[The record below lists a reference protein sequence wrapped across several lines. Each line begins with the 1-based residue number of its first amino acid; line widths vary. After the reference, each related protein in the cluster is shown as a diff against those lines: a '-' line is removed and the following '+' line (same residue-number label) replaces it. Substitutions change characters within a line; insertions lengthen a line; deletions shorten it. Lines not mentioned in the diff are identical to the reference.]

1 MALVSPGLEITVTDE
16 SQYVPGAV
24 STVPLVI
31 LATAQDKT
39 NPSGKTAGGTTMA
52 NAGKLQV
59 FTSQRELSDA
69 FGYPTFYQS
78 TAGTPLH
85 GDERNEYGLM
95 AAYSAL
101 GVGNR
106 LYAIRADV
114 DLAQLEPAGVRPVGT
129 VANNTN
135 WFDISANSD
144 WGVYEW
150 NATDGEFVKKSPLVV
165 TDPADL
171 VTNIP
176 FNGGTINA
184 PSASIG
190 SIGSY
195 AIVLTPDN
203 GGSINGNN
211 WVLYKKNRSNVWNL
225 VGLSS
230 WKQSMP
236 TVKATIAGG
245 VAMDSVTVGN
255 ITYPPTITI
264 NSTDVVVGSESED
277 KPASF
282 VVSQIIDA
290 AITGV
295 TAAVV
300 DGKVEIYATDA
311 AISGDAGV
319 GIADGKISIANK
331 RGTPLADLGIA
342 APRTYANPKVEFGSY
357 VSIPA
362 WRSTDAVPRPTGSI
376 FVKTSAVGA
385 GANLVFKRY
394 NATTDTWTSVAAPLY
409 STPALATYGLDASGG
424 GYNIRSG
431 SIYIRYDSG
440 DLGMVTYKPYVRINT
455 GVTKVT
461 GAVVAASPFTPGHTF
476 TLKYSKIGQ
485 SALTS
490 KTITITGSGAKSKFP
505 EAILAANIPEITSAV
520 EANGAI
526 SITHLYGGVIILK
539 DDGTDTAV
547 ANAGFSASTSGV
559 VENQAGEL
567 ELSGWEPLTYT
578 HSISEPTQD
587 PDDGTLWYYG
597 SAGGPAEVDI
607 MINTT
612 DGWKGYQLETSDSR
626 GYDLSQT
633 DPSGVI
639 VSASRPTTQT
649 DDTELVAG
657 DLWLDTSDLENWPK
671 LSRYNGTKWIAID
684 NTDQVSPNGILFAD
698 ARWDTTGTTDPVSDD
713 IPDVVDLLTSNY
725 LDLDAPDY
733 RLYPRGMLLLNTRRS
748 GYNIKRFVS
757 NYFNTDTF
765 NINDWSADNAYTA
778 GDKVVVGTTI
788 YVALTNVIAGQAAP
802 TSNTSWALLKLNAWV
817 GSSGLKNNGSM
828 WAGRQAQRQLVVEA
842 LKAAVDANIDV
853 REDQYQFNLIV
864 APGYPELIQN
874 MVGLNNDR
882 ANTGFVIG
890 DTPFRLTPN
899 GTEIIKWSNNSDN
912 ETGLTTNDPYL
923 GVYYPGAALTND
935 LGGQPI
941 VVPSSH
947 IALRTMIRSDNVSYQ
962 WFAPAGTRRGLVDN
976 ASSIGYIDPQ
986 TGEYNP
992 IGVNQGLRD
1001 TLYENKINPI
1011 TNLPG
1016 VGLVVWGQKTRNPVA
1031 SSMDRINVA
1040 RLVNYIRTILA
1051 TVGNGFLFEP
1061 NDKITRDQIK
1071 AIISGAIND
1080 LIAKRGIYDYLV
1092 VCDESNNT
1100 PTRIAR
1106 NELYV
1111 DIAIEPMKSVEFI
1124 YIPIRLYNPGAI
1136 AQLGA

>member
-1 MALVSPGLEITVTDE
+1 MALVSPGLEITVSDE

-24 STVPLVI
+24 ATVPLVL

-39 NPSGKTAGGTTMA
+39 NPAGTTASGTTAA

-59 FTSQRELSDA
+59 FTSQRELTNA
-69 FGYPTFYQS
+69 FGYPTFHQS
-78 TAGTPLH
+78 AAGTPLH

-114 DLAQLEPAGVRPVGT
+114 DLAQIEPAGVRPVGA

-135 WFDISANSD
+135 WFEISANSD

-150 NATDGEFVKKSPLVV
+150 DQTAGEFIKKSPLVLTDAADV
-165 TDPADL
+165 TET
-171 VTNIP
+171 V
-176 FNGGTINA
+176 FGSGTVNV
-184 PSASIG
+184 PVQSIG

-195 AIVLTPDN
+195 AITLSPHN
-203 GGSINGNN
+203 GGNINGDN
-211 WVLYKKNRSNVWNL
+211 WVLYKKLRDNTWTI
-225 VGLSS
+225 VGSTT
-230 WKQSMP
+230 WQTAVP
-236 TVKATIAGG
+236 TIKAGNQGG
-245 VAMDSVTVGN
+245 VIAANVTVGN
-255 ITYPPTITI
+255 VVYPPTITVNGNAI
-264 NSTDVVVGSESED
+264 TVGSTTTNFTAANV
-277 KPASF
+277 ASA
-282 VVSQIIDA
+282 INTA
-290 AITGV
+290 AIPGV
-295 TAAVV
+295 TASATYDNRVEIYASYLARSDGNTV
-300 DGKVEIYATDA
+300 DGKVNITNTY
-311 AISGDAGV
+311 
-319 GIADGKISIANK
+319 
-331 RGTPLADLGIA
+331 GTPLADLGIA
-342 APRTYANPKVEFGSY
+342 AGTYARPLTLHGSY
-357 VSIPA
+357 VDIPA
-362 WRSTDAVPRPTGSI
+362 WRSTDAVPRPSGSI
-376 FVKTSAVGA
+376 FLKTSATGA

-394 NATTDTWTSVAAPLY
+394 NSSTGLWTSVAAPLY
-409 STPALATYGLDASGG
+409 RTPTLATYGLDSSGG
-424 GYNIRSG
+424 GYNISAG
-431 SIYIRYDSG
+431 SIYVRFDLSALNSG
-440 DLGMVTYKPYVRINT
+440 ALCSYKPFVRINT
-455 GVTKVT
+455 GITKVT
-461 GAVVAASPFTPGHTF
+461 GTVTASSPFTSGHTF
-476 TLKYSKIGQ
+476 TLQYSKIGQ
-485 SALTS
+485 STLSTATVTLTGTS
-490 KTITITGSGAKSKFP
+490 RASFP
-505 EAILAANIPEITSAV
+505 QAILAANIPEVTSAV
-520 EANGAI
+520 EASGAI
-526 SITHLYGGVIILK
+526 SITHLYGGVIILSET
-539 DDGTDTAV
+539 GLNTAI
-547 ANAGFSASTSGV
+547 ANAGFSSSTSGV
-559 VENQAGEL
+559 VVNQLGEL
-567 ELSGWEPLTYT
+567 EMSGWEPLTYT
-578 HSISEPTQD
+578 HSVSEPTQD

-597 SAGGPAEVDI
+597 AAGGPAEVDI
-607 MINTT
+607 LINTT
-612 DGWKGYQLETSDSR
+612 SGWKGYQNETSDSR
-626 GYDLSQT
+626 GYDLSLT

-639 VSASRPTTQT
+639 VSASQPTTHT
-649 DDTELVAG
+649 DDTDLAAG

-698 ARWDTTGTTDPVSDD
+698 ARWDTTGTTNPVSDD
-713 IPDVVDLLTSNY
+713 VPDVVDLLTSDY

-757 NYFNTDTF
+757 NYFNTDSF
-765 NINDWSADNAYTA
+765 AIDDWNSTTAYSL
-778 GDKVVVGTTI
+778 GEKVVVGTTI
-788 YVALTNVIAGQAAP
+788 YVAIDTVASGLSSPVTNTAKWSP
-802 TSNTSWALLKLNAWV
+802 LELNTWV
-817 GSSGLKNNGSM
+817 SSSGLKNNGSM
-828 WAGRQAQRQLVVEA
+828 WAGRQAQRQLVIEA
-842 LKAAVDANIDV
+842 LKAAVDANTDV
-853 REDQYQFNLIV
+853 REDQYQFNLVV

-882 ANTGFVIG
+882 ANTAFVIG
-890 DTPFRLTPN
+890 DTPFRLIPS

-923 GVYYPGAALTND
+923 GVYYPGGALTND

-976 ASSIGYIDPQ
+976 ASSIGYIDPI

-1016 VGLVVWGQKTRNPVA
+1016 IGLVVWGQKTRNPVA

-1080 LIAKRGIYDYLV
+1080 LIAKRGVYDYLV
-1092 VCDESNNT
+1092 VCDDSNNT